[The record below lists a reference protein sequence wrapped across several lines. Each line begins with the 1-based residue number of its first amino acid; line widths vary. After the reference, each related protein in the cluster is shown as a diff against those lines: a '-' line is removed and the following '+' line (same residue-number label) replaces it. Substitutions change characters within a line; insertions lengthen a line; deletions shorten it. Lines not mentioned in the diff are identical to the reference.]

1 MAESESVA
9 QFGVILDEDLHDAD
23 LLRDKV
29 DVDAPP
35 KPPPRRKRTP
45 TPGGEVY
52 TEMRDLLTG
61 ITASMTAFRISLA
74 TSQTEALQKLDAEI
88 DRLASKCFEIQARA
102 RPLAESPAAPAATM
116 APAPM
121 APLNPPPEMLSE
133 PSAHSVFEP
142 VVIDDSLCPPGI
154 TRAEEFESDGTISDS
169 VKKRTKKGNRAKI
182 RRNSSASIMQDPD
195 QKIILR
201 RRCAS
206 LEDNGLNVSHKN
218 SRRVSLDLDS
228 VDSVVPGQVEEL
240 QASDSESMP
249 QMQPRARTAPGST
262 SALPSLAKPKKR
274 DSWLKAAP
282 KIIQEKPRFGRTKT
296 KKEVK
301 GSKETSLNV
310 TPEEKRARTA
320 GTEDGQTLQ
329 GSGIQSEG
337 SAHVTG
343 GPVNLS
349 PSLIPSTAASPMKSS
364 ITLIQEPGLFGKMR
378 TEFSMDSVQ
387 KHLMDG
393 GTHEMADNR
402 CSDVISHPVFDRF
415 MMTIVILNCIERA
428 ISVEFDHDASDKV
441 LHNILLVIEN
451 AFCTIFLIEILMRS
465 CTYRTFLSLASDGSF
480 LFDLLLVLLMV
491 WETWFMPLW
500 QAHTGHV
507 SGAVRLTRILR
518 VLRTARMARLIR
530 LMPDLMILIKG
541 MLVACRSVFF
551 TLLLLLIITFVF
563 SIAFL
568 ELSRGTVL
576 EIDYFPSTLSSV
588 LSLILKCI
596 VPDQEVFFR
605 AIAAENWG
613 LGVLVLL
620 FIQLGSLTVMNMLL
634 GVLVEAVK
642 TVSTIEREQM
652 MADFA
657 RKVLWQLIQSDKED
671 PDEDDYCDRMISER
685 EFKSLLRK
693 PKAVRALNKLGVDPQ
708 NALDNGKMLFE
719 DGESVSFMD
728 FMRAMLMLRGS
739 NKTTVKDMV
748 EMRKYIGEEFAQI
761 RTLFSELVT
770 FIQDNMEP
778 LNPLEKS
785 RSFESTTLNSPAL
798 AYFP

>member
-1 MAESESVA
+1 M
-9 QFGVILDEDLHDAD
+9 D
-23 LLRDKV
+23 
-29 DVDAPP
+29 DV
-35 KPPPRRKRTP
+35 T
-45 TPGGEVY
+45 Y
-52 TEMRDLLTG
+52 
-61 ITASMTAFRISLA
+61 
-74 TSQTEALQKLDAEI
+74 
-88 DRLASKCFEIQARA
+88 
-102 RPLAESPAAPAATM
+102 
-116 APAPM
+116 
-121 APLNPPPEMLSE
+121 
-133 PSAHSVFEP
+133 
-142 VVIDDSLCPPGI
+142 
-154 TRAEEFESDGTISDS
+154 
-169 VKKRTKKGNRAKI
+169 
-182 RRNSSASIMQDPD
+182 
-195 QKIILR
+195 
-201 RRCAS
+201 
-206 LEDNGLNVSHKN
+206 
-218 SRRVSLDLDS
+218 
-228 VDSVVPGQVEEL
+228 
-240 QASDSESMP
+240 
-249 QMQPRARTAPGST
+249 
-262 SALPSLAKPKKR
+262 
-274 DSWLKAAP
+274 
-282 KIIQEKPRFGRTKT
+282 
-296 KKEVK
+296 
-301 GSKETSLNV
+301 
-310 TPEEKRARTA
+310 
-320 GTEDGQTLQ
+320 
-329 GSGIQSEG
+329 
-337 SAHVTG
+337 
-343 GPVNLS
+343 
-349 PSLIPSTAASPMKSS
+349 
-364 ITLIQEPGLFGKMR
+364 
-378 TEFSMDSVQ
+378 
-387 KHLMDG
+387 
-393 GTHEMADNR
+393 EMADNR
-402 CSDVISHPVFDRF
+402 CSDIVTHPVFDRF
-415 MMTIVILNCIERA
+415 MMTIVILNCIELF
-428 ISVEFDHDASDKV
+428 ISVEFDYDASNDV
-441 LHNILLVIEN
+441 LHNILLVTEN
-451 AFCTIFLIEILMRS
+451 AFCSIFLIEICVRS
-465 CTYRTFLSLASDGSF
+465 CTYRNCMSLVSDGSF

-491 WETWFMPLW
+491 WETWFMPIW
-500 QAHTGHV
+500 EAHTGHV
-507 SGAVRLTRILR
+507 SGAVRLARILR

-530 LMPDLMILIKG
+530 QMPELMILIKG

-620 FIQLGSLTVMNMLL
+620 FILLGSLTVMNMLL

-671 PDEDDYCDRMISER
+671 PDEDDYCDRMISEK

-770 FIQDNMEP
+770 FIQDGMEP
-778 LNPLEKS
+778 NPLEKS
-785 RSFESTTLNSPAL
+785 RSLESTTMNSPAL